1 METPRWARGLGAML
15 LGVALLAAPS
25 ARADEPE
32 DLNKPAPTA
41 HEGDHPAKADDHHD
55 GKHDKP
61 AAEKA
66 EAKDGDAKDVK
77 AKDAKDG
84 EAAAAKTGADEGDMS
99 PAEEKAG
106 EEAAASHDPAKYGA
120 FIRSLIPKI
129 KEKVL
134 GKIEAKME
142 KSQEAKMERLSG
154 VLGWVSMAGFL
165 LLLMPIFLAKKY
177 PGKLGLLFKTSAI
190 ASFASVIVMN
200 LFAGIVLLLKNVQGA
215 LAKFTNPQIKIVE
228 AALDGIGDSADHLIS
243 FGPQLIQPTL
253 DQLSSSD
260 EPVPVALLQN
270 VQKIAKD
277 AEPFLAVAKWFK
289 GMLWIFDYLPLVM
302 TTVAIF
308 LFLVGA
314 KPMLVELVK
323 LPGRAA
329 SGENTDGVVKEAF
342 RKVWRELLATLCL
355 IVLLVAVTLL
365 SGELLALA
373 VRPAVENFLN
383 AFFVDVIYVQ
393 TPNASTGLIF
403 GSLVGTVIFLVLNVM
418 VVLLSTGFF
427 LGKAHKIFQQR
438 FQEKVPLSAH
448 KKFWG
453 WGTLSLLWAQIFPVV
468 FVLGAEPLVEKL
480 LEKGFAKE
488 EPNWSVILLGGSA
501 VFVVGFLVSFW
512 ALRGL
517 KGLAFLKKY
526 DLKAAKEAS
535 IPPPAMPYGEPT
547 PAE

>member
-1 METPRWARGLGAML
+1 MNIRWAGKLGAL
-15 LGVALLAAPS
+15 VLGAALMVAPKV
-25 ARADEPE
+25 RADEPE
-32 DLNKPAPTA
+32 DLNKEAPAAAAPA
-41 HEGDHPAKADDHHD
+41 HEAKEPSAEAKAHDPVKKDGDEAAPAPAKA
-55 GKHDKP
+55 GP
-61 AAEKA
+61 E
-66 EAKDGDAKDVK
+66 G
-77 AKDAKDG
+77 
-84 EAAAAKTGADEGDMS
+84 EGDMS

-106 EEAAASHDPAKYGA
+106 ETAAASHDPEKYAA
-120 FIRSLIPKI
+120 FIRGILPKI

-142 KSQEAKMERLSG
+142 KAQEAKMERLSM
-154 VLGWVSMAGFL
+154 VLGWVSMLGFL

-177 PGKLGLLFKTSAI
+177 PGKLGVLFKTSAI
-190 ASFASVIVMN
+190 AAFASVIVMN
-200 LFAGIVLLLKNVQGA
+200 LFAAIVMLLKNVQGA

-253 DQLSSSD
+253 DQLSSS
-260 EPVPVALLQN
+260 EESVPVALLEN

-277 AEPFLAVAKWFK
+277 AQPFLAAAKWFK

-302 TTVAIF
+302 TTMAIF

-314 KPMLVELVK
+314 KPMLVELIK

-329 SGENTDGVVKEAF
+329 AGENTEGVVKEAF
-342 RKVWRELLATLCL
+342 RKVGRELLATLCL
-355 IVLLVAVTLL
+355 IVLLAVVTLL

-383 AFFVDVIYVQ
+383 TFFVDVIYVQ
-393 TPNASTGLIF
+393 TPDASSGLIF
-403 GSLVGTVIFLVLNVM
+403 GSLAGTVVFLVLNVM
-418 VVLLSTGFF
+418 VVLVSTGFF

-438 FQEKVPLSAH
+438 FHDKVPLSAH

-453 WGTLSLLWAQIFPVV
+453 WGTLALLWAQVFPVV

-480 LEKGFAKE
+480 LEKGFGKD
-488 EPNWSVILLGGSA
+488 EPNWTLILLGGSG
-501 VFVVGFLVSFW
+501 VFVLGFVLCFW
-512 ALRGL
+512 AFRGL

-526 DLKAAKEAS
+526 DLVAAKAAS
-535 IPPPAMPYGEPT
+535 VPPPPMPFGEPT
-547 PAE
+547 PA

>member
-1 METPRWARGLGAML
+1 MITRWASKLGAL
-15 LGVALLAAPS
+15 VLGAALLVAPG

-32 DLNKPAPTA
+32 DLNKEAPAAAAPA
-41 HEGDHPAKADDHHD
+41 HEAKEADKAPAKND
-55 GKHDKP
+55 G
-61 AAEKA
+61 EK
-66 EAKDGDAKDVK
+66 
-77 AKDAKDG
+77 KDADKKDG
-84 EAAAAKTGADEGDMS
+84 EEATSTAAKAGPEGEGDLS

-106 EEAAASHDPAKYGA
+106 DTAAASHDPEKYAA
-120 FIRSLIPKI
+120 FIRGILPKI

-142 KSQEAKMERLSG
+142 KAQEAKMERLSM
-154 VLGWVSMAGFL
+154 VLGWVSMLGFV

-177 PGKLGLLFKTSAI
+177 PGKLGVLFKTSAI
-190 ASFASVIVMN
+190 AAFASVIVMN
-200 LFAGIVLLLKNVQGA
+200 LFAAIVLLLKNVQGA

-253 DQLSSSD
+253 DQLSSS
-260 EPVPVALLQN
+260 EESVPVALLEN

-277 AEPFLAVAKWFK
+277 AQPFLAAAKWFK

-302 TTVAIF
+302 TTMAIF

-314 KPMLVELVK
+314 RPMLVELIK
-323 LPGRAA
+323 LPARAA
-329 SGENTDGVVKEAF
+329 AGENTEGVVKEAF
-342 RKVWRELLATLCL
+342 RKVGRELLATLCL
-355 IVLLVAVTLL
+355 IVLLAVVTLL

-383 AFFVDVIYVQ
+383 TFFVDVIYVQ
-393 TPNASTGLIF
+393 TPGASSGLIF
-403 GSLVGTVIFLVLNVM
+403 GSLAGTVVFLVLNVM

-453 WGTLSLLWAQIFPVV
+453 WGTLALLWAQVFPVA

-480 LEKGFAKE
+480 LEKGFGKE
-488 EPNWSVILLGGSA
+488 EPNWTLVLLGGSG
-501 VFVVGFLVSFW
+501 VFVVGFLFCFW
-512 ALRGL
+512 AFRGL

-526 DLKAAKEAS
+526 DLVAAKAAS
-535 IPPPAMPYGEPT
+535 VPPPAMPLGEPT
-547 PAE
+547 PA